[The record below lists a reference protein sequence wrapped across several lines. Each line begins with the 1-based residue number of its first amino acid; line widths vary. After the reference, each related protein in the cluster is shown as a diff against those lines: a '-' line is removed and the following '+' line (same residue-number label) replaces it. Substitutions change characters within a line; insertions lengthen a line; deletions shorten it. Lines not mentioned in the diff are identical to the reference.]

1 MWYKIGYNSL
11 NGMVTGISVDT
22 GKCIDYRI
30 RMKNCKICQSWE
42 EREDSG
48 EYEEFISAHELNFD
62 TNHHRS
68 AGSVED
74 DELIKCL
81 KVTEKNR
88 KLRYINYLG
97 DGDSKSFL
105 EISKLDIY
113 PQKQVRKLECV
124 DHIQKWL
131 GSRMRKLKSTKKGPL
146 SDRKTLGGKG
156 SLTNKMINKLQNYFG
171 IAIRQCAGKTVFEIK
186 RATRTVLFHC
196 SETSNLDTK
205 YQMCPWELDSWCKY
219 QADKQNNTATYKDK
233 LGLPAAVR
241 ELIKPIFTDLSND
254 ELLKKCFR
262 GKTQN
267 NKESIKN
274 LIWKRCPKDVYVG
287 RTVLEIGNASAV
299 INFNEA
305 FQIPRKFLKNL
316 V

>member
-1 MWYKIGYNSL
+1 
-11 NGMVTGISVDT
+11 MVTGISVDT
-22 GKCIDYRI
+22 GKCIYYRI

-42 EREDSG
+42 GREDSG

-62 TNHHRS
+62 TNHHRP
-68 AGSVED
+68 AGSVDD

-97 DGDSKSFL
+97 NGDSKSFL

-113 PQKQVRKLECV
+113 PQKQVKKLECV
-124 DHIQKWL
+124 GHIQKRL
-131 GSRMRKLKSTKKGPL
+131 GSRMRKLKSTKKGPF

-196 SETSNLDTK
+196 SEISNLDTK
-205 YQMCPWELDSWCKY
+205 YQMCP
-219 QADKQNNTATYKDK
+219 
-233 LGLPAAVR
+233 
-241 ELIKPIFTDLSND
+241 
-254 ELLKKCFR
+254 
-262 GKTQN
+262 
-267 NKESIKN
+267 
-274 LIWKRCPKDVYVG
+274 
-287 RTVLEIGNASAV
+287 
-299 INFNEA
+299 
-305 FQIPRKFLKNL
+305 
-316 V
+316 